1 MFFCNRI
8 RNIFSLDLSPTSTL
22 NKVIIPRNKTK
33 HSLKYGY
40 IFSVLTIDGMY
51 INGRGRLIYR
61 CLRFCGDNPNEIKNA
76 GQNYSGNFSNIIGT
90 NRFIYSDF
98 VCS

>member
-8 RNIFSLDLSPTSTL
+8 RNIFSLGLSPTSTL
-22 NKVIIPRNKTK
+22 NMVIIPRNKTK

-51 INGRGRLIYR
+51 IDRLYIDRMYINGRGRLIYR
-61 CLRFCGDNPNEIKNA
+61 YLRLLW
-76 GQNYSGNFSNIIGT
+76 
-90 NRFIYSDF
+90 R
-98 VCS
+98 